1 MPLPRRALALLPL
14 AAAAPAQAEAWPT
27 RPIRLI
33 VPYAASGGT
42 DLLARAL
49 ADALRG
55 VLPQPVVVENRAGG
69 AGVIGSEVVARAEP
83 DGHTLMAVVS
93 THVANRFFLPSL
105 PYDPARDFTPVA
117 LLTRNTMALVAGIS
131 PPTGQPFGDLRGMIA
146 AARANPGKVGTGSTE
161 SLSQFI
167 GQELARRE
175 RVEMPDVA
183 YRSGGQ
189 LMNDIVAGH
198 LPVGWTSTAS
208 AMPHMQTGKVRVLAV
223 STARRSAFFPE
234 VPTAEEQGVADFDL
248 AGWVGMYGPA
258 GLPAPVVAT
267 LYAALTRAFAEPKL
281 AERLRAMGIEA
292 DLQDAAG
299 LAAMARREDA
309 LWAKAAA
316 AGTIPKQQ

>member
-1 MPLPRRALALLPL
+1 MRLPRRALALLPL
-14 AAAAPAQAEAWPT
+14 LASPAGAESYPS

-49 ADALRG
+49 AEALRTQ
-55 VLPQPVVVENRAGG
+55 LPQPVVVENRAGG

-83 DGHTLMAVVS
+83 DGHTLLAVVS
-93 THVANRFFLPSL
+93 THVANKYFLPAL

-117 LLTRNTMALVAGIS
+117 LLSRNTMGLVAGAA
-131 PPTGQPFGDLRGMIA
+131 QPFDDLRGMLA
-146 AARANPGKVGTGSTE
+146 RARANPGKIGTGSTE

-175 RVEMPDVA
+175 KLEMPDIA

-208 AMPHMQTGKVRVLAV
+208 IMPHMQTGKVKVLAV
-223 STARRSAFFPE
+223 STATRSLFFPD
-234 VPTAEEQGVADFDL
+234 VATAEQQGIADFDY
-248 AGWVGMYGPA
+248 AGWVGLYGPA
-258 GLPAPVVAT
+258 GLGKAVQEAWT
-267 LYAALTRAFAEPKL
+267 IALQRAFNDPKL
-281 AERLRAMGIEA
+281 LERFSAMGIEP
-292 DLQDAAG
+292 DLRDGAG

-309 LWAKAAA
+309 IWAKAAA
-316 AGTIPKQQ
+316 AGTIPKPQ